1 MKKLR
6 KFGRPM
12 EEVRPLSLR
21 QCNQVNVASPR
32 ADDNRRGKGLMVRIF
47 FFSITVR
54 HTGISSERIGAPQNA
69 RGSRLIT
76 TRFGRERNAFTST
89 RINPN

>member
-47 FFSITVR
+47 FFFDNRPSHGDFVGTYWRAPKRPGLSINNDSVR
-54 HTGISSERIGAPQNA
+54 KGAKCVYVNA
-69 RGSRLIT
+69 D
-76 TRFGRERNAFTST
+76 
-89 RINPN
+89 